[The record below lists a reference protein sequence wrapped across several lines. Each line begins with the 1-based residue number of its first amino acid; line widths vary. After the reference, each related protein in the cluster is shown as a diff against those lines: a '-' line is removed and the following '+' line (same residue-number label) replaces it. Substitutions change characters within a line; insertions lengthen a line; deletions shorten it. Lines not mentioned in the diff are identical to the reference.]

1 MNTRAAAVFA
11 FSLMLAMAS
20 CAQNKTVTDKE
31 TRDRKE
37 ASLQQT
43 FLAFAAAHNAVAD
56 WKTALPY
63 QSLGG
68 AYSIQLGDV
77 LVRPDKRPV
86 AFRAYLDD
94 IVRRR
99 DRTYLELEDVDE
111 PDGLHLTLE
120 ATSENVQQILKQGPS
135 NFDQYAVVAEILTVE
150 RPAFQLSAENNPDG
164 PEIQVKAS
172 DTFHAQGR
180 CLDLVYLSGLRHPP
194 QPASH

>member
-1 MNTRAAAVFA
+1 MNTKTAAAVV
-11 FSLMLAMAS
+11 FSLTLAMAS
-20 CAQNKTVTDKE
+20 CAQNKTVTNKE
-31 TRDRKE
+31 RRDREE

-63 QSLGG
+63 QSLGA
-68 AYSIQLGDV
+68 AYSVQLGDV

-94 IVRRR
+94 IVRRG

-111 PDGLHLTLE
+111 PDDLHLTLE
-120 ATSENVQQILKQGPS
+120 ATSESVQQVLKQGPS
-135 NFDQYAVVAEILTVE
+135 NFDEYAVVAEILTVE

-180 CLDLVYLSGLRHPP
+180 CLGLAYLSGLRHPP
-194 QPASH
+194 KSASH